1 MNTLHTHLLFQEVQ
15 LHHDITLACEAGNI
29 SLLYELLYNGS
40 RSSFSLPYATPG
52 QNYCSISSIEAISYG
67 KILDKVKSMGG
78 FTPLHHACN
87 RNHADMVNELLK
99 LNVNINVSNDN
110 NETPLHLAVYNG
122 SMLIVEQLLDRGAN
136 INCVNIY
143 NETPL
148 LYASRRSKPAL
159 IRLLLERGADRTVK
173 DNYGDAAEDH
183 ADDEPTRRAFL
194 TQQVDQTGKLPYKL
208 LLYIFQYLNAK
219 DVCKSA
225 CVCGKWHRVSEN
237 PLIWSSLGIRR
248 WELSLKSSL
257 GFTTAPI
264 NLSYRPSNN
273 RRPSKEKNSI
283 ITSENN
289 KGKK

>member
-1 MNTLHTHLLFQEVQ
+1 
-15 LHHDITLACEAGNI
+15 
-29 SLLYELLYNGS
+29 
-40 RSSFSLPYATPG
+40 
-52 QNYCSISSIEAISYG
+52 
-67 KILDKVKSMGG
+67 MGG

-99 LNVNINVSNDN
+99 LNVNINATNDN
-110 NETPLHLAVYNG
+110 NESPLHLAVYNG
-122 SMLIVEQLLDRGAN
+122 SMLIVEQLLDRGNHPFFYLFSFTYLLIQGADIN
-136 INCVNIY
+136 IVNIY
-143 NETPL
+143 KETPL

-159 IRLLLERGADRTVK
+159 IRLLLERGADRTIK
-173 DNYGDAAEDH
+173 DSYGDTAEDH
-183 ADDEPTRRAFL
+183 ADDEPTKRAFL

-219 DVCKSA
+219 DVCKAA

-237 PLIWSSLGIRR
+237 PLIWSNLGIRR

-273 RRPSKEKNSI
+273 RRPSKERNNI
-283 ITSENN
+283 INDSN

>member
-1 MNTLHTHLLFQEVQ
+1 MLQEVQ
-15 LHHDITLACEAGNI
+15 LHHDITLACETGNI

-40 RSSFSLPYATPG
+40 NSSFNSPSTMPG
-52 QNYCSISSIEAISYG
+52 QMCSNISSSEAIHYG
-67 KILDKVKSMGG
+67 KVLDKVKSMGG

-99 LNVNINVSNDN
+99 LNVNINVNNDN

-122 SMLIVEQLLDRGAN
+122 SMLIVEQLLDRGAD

-159 IRLLLERGADRTVK
+159 IRLLLERGADRSMK
-173 DNYGDAAEDH
+173 DSYGDAAEEH

-194 TQQVDQTGKLPYKL
+194 AQQVDQTGKLPYKL

-219 DVCKSA
+219 DVCRAA

-237 PLIWSSLGIRR
+237 PLIWSNLGIRR

-264 NLSYRPSNN
+264 SLSYRPSNN
-273 RRPSKEKNSI
+273 RRPSKEKNNI
-283 ITSENN
+283 INTNNEHN